1 MPQNK
6 TTTVLLKVGR
16 DQVERWH
23 DALKR
28 HNPDIEVRIFPF
40 LGDVTEI
47 DFAVVW
53 QPPLGLLASL
63 PNVKAVMS
71 IGAGVDHILKDPDY
85 PRAVPLV
92 RMVDTGLTAGMVEY
106 ITMATLMCSR
116 QMYSV
121 FLNQSGQVWDEIEAP
136 LAKNVK
142 VGFLGL
148 GEIGLAA
155 AEMLQ
160 RLGYKVM
167 GWTRTEKN
175 LSGITTYAGRE
186 GLERMLGWTDILV
199 NVLPLTPDTQGILGA
214 GTFNRMPKGSCL
226 INVGRGQHCK
236 EADLIKALDNDRL
249 ACAILDVFQ
258 EEPLPVNNPLW
269 THEKVIV
276 TPHIGG
282 LTKPESSIKAF
293 VRMMEEVSLGLSLTN
308 QVDLI
313 RGY

>member
-116 QMYSV
+116 QMYNV

-167 GWTRTEKN
+167 GVDQDGKKSVRYHN
-175 LSGITTYAGRE
+175 LCGPRGVGAYV
-186 GLERMLGWTDILV
+186 GLDRYFGQCFATD
-199 NVLPLTPDTQGILGA
+199 A
-214 GTFNRMPKGSCL
+214 
-226 INVGRGQHCK
+226 
-236 EADLIKALDNDRL
+236 
-249 ACAILDVFQ
+249 
-258 EEPLPVNNPLW
+258 
-269 THEKVIV
+269 
-276 TPHIGG
+276 
-282 LTKPESSIKAF
+282 
-293 VRMMEEVSLGLSLTN
+293 
-308 QVDLI
+308 
-313 RGY
+313 